1 MLQLMTKQIN
11 RQITWINPSHTDES
25 WEGYK
30 SRGHYA
36 VLKVCKILPSIKPI
50 KIKIE
55 KLH

>member
-1 MLQLMTKQIN
+1 MLLLMTKQIN